1 MGWGPTSLLLF
12 MCRET
17 DQWSRGTT
25 SHGERR
31 GTTHGAGG
39 LTIMGFIAYD
49 GGLRDGAIKYMIS
62 IGY

>member
-1 MGWGPTSLLLF
+1 MGTNLSFVVHVQGDRP
-12 MCRET
+12 ME
-17 DQWSRGTT
+17 QGTT

-31 GTTHGAGG
+31 GTTNGAGG

>member
-1 MGWGPTSLLLF
+1 

-31 GTTHGAGG
+31 GTTNGAGG